1 MTKKENQRG
10 GFIQSQRLYHCEV
23 CGGIAKGNRF
33 VSTHLTNACSGV
45 QKRVT
50 KESTKLNQHRL
61 EEAKMNT
68 KQWKAD
74 KLVAETNLLF
84 KQFRTDAMRDI
95 KNMREINKEVV
106 QDLLMT
112 YHTQIF

>member
-23 CGGIAKGNRF
+23 CGGIARGNRF
-33 VSTHLTNACSGV
+33 VAVHLATECSGI
-45 QKRVT
+45 QKRKT
-50 KESTKLNQHRL
+50 KESTKVNLHRI

-74 KLVAETNLLF
+74 RLVTETNLLF
-84 KQFRTDAMRDI
+84 NDFKTAAISDI
-95 KNMREINKEVV
+95 KNMREINRSIVEDMLKSF
-106 QDLLMT
+106 
-112 YHTQIF
+112 YTQLF

>member
-10 GFIQSQRLYHCEV
+10 GFIQSQKLYYCET

-33 VSTHLTNACSGV
+33 VAQHLANECTGK
-45 QKRVT
+45 QKRKT
-50 KESTKLNQHRL
+50 KESTKINMHRIN
-61 EEAKMNT
+61 EAEMNT
-68 KQWKAD
+68 NQWKAD

-84 KQFRTDAMRDI
+84 NEFKSAAMRDI
-95 KNMREINKEVV
+95 KNMREINKEIV